1 MTRQCGGDGLVSIS
15 NINALNNVQISDVAI
30 TVIGGDFVE
39 EVTVEDVLNDPDIL
53 NDLNAEIVQVVNV
66 EESLN
71 ENVVQ
76 AAIAVLGDAGELVAA
91 GSDAA
96 NV

>member
-1 MTRQCGGDGLVSIS
+1 MP
-15 NINALNNVQISDVAI
+15 ALNNVQISDVAI